1 MITQTMHIVILCH
14 VVVVLILQQLP
25 PVASQAPLAPSSRN
39 CMAQPCAYRGECRGA
54 SNECGDTVAY
64 CNAES
69 IWVPSCGGG
78 ANLDKPAPRGPPTMP
93 PTSGPTTAWEKWIS
107 NSNGNSKRE
116 EEDNNGRNEDNNA
129 PATTT
134 TTSFSNTSANNNGG
148 GQQQQGVQPGQTTNN
163 QDPSEGAN
171 GEEYIPNNQ
180 TGTFDAEGWGYY
192 GEEEEEGILDKAK
205 FWENDSS
212 AKQSA
217 VTEVVFLV
225 GAVVAWAVLL

>member
-1 MITQTMHIVILCH
+1 MITQTMHIVIVILCH
-14 VVVVLILQQLP
+14 VVLILQQPP

-54 SNECGDTVAY
+54 SNECGDTVAH

-78 ANLDKPAPRGPPTMP
+78 ANLDKPVVPRGPPTMP

-116 EEDNNGRNEDNNA
+116 EEDNNGRIEDNNA

-134 TTSFSNTSANNNGG
+134 TTSFSNTSANNNNG
-148 GQQQQGVQPGQTTNN
+148 GQQQPGVQPGQTTNN
-163 QDPSEGAN
+163 QDTN
-171 GEEYIPNNQ
+171 GEEYIRNNQ

-212 AKQSA
+212 AMESA

-225 GAVVAWAVLL
+225 GAVVAWALLL